1 MEEIRFKVDINE
13 KELDILKQLV
23 AFRYQSIKHIENN
36 MEKKLSN
43 NELSEEDIKEFEW
56 FKKDYPKELE
66 EYKNLLNKI
75 ITNKVLQIN
84 I

>member
-23 AFRYQSIKHIENN
+23 ALRYQSIKHIVNN
-36 MEKKLSN
+36 MEEKLSN
-43 NELSEEDIKEFEW
+43 NELSEEEIKNLEW
-56 FKKDYPKELE
+56 FKKDYPKEIE